1 MPQELTSSAFD
12 FCLEG
17 IPDHEAGT
25 ECDAVGLPH
34 GQLCGAASICLERSD
49 LPPGNNCYDVC
60 RGTEGALNASGH
72 SDCPTG
78 SYCQQFAVGLG
89 VCLDR

>member
-1 MPQELTSSAFD
+1 MAATVAQPVRWPQRVVWVRPVADGDGRNALAR
-12 FCLEG
+12 
-17 IPDHEAGT
+17 A
-25 ECDAVGLPH
+25 